1 MNVQVEK
8 LEGSM
13 AKLIISVEPEKVDE
27 ACNRAYKR
35 MKNRISIPGFRKGKV
50 PKNMIEKMYGPEIWY
65 EDATQFLINENYPN
79 VFDQIDEDVVSSPEI
94 EVTQIEKGKEFIFEA
109 TVALRPPVKLGKYKG
124 VTVTKVDTDVTDEDV
139 QQEIDNDLKRNSRL
153 VEVTDRPA
161 EKGDT
166 IVFDFK
172 GTIDGKA
179 FDGGSAENHTLELG
193 SNTFIPGFEDQLVGV
208 SLEEDVDVNVTFP
221 EDYQAS
227 ELAGKDAVFACRIH
241 TIRNREMPEL
251 SDYIDDQGFDSEEDY
266 RADVKDRIEKRKNNE
281 ARRAYEDEAIGKI
294 IADSEIE
301 LPDPMVETQV
311 DSMIRDYSMSLR
323 QSGMRLEDYF
333 KFSNTSEEQLR
344 TQMRP
349 EAEDRLKGS
358 LVLEEIGNAEN
369 LEATEEDINKK
380 IEEMAS
386 MYGMSVETF
395 TKDMPDSERDRLKKE
410 IVMEKAIDVILDN
423 KKETKKKASKKKD
436 EKSAEEE

>member
-1 MNVQVEK
+1 M
-8 LEGSM
+8 
-13 AKLIISVEPEKVDE
+13 DE

-266 RADVKDRIEKRKNNE
+266 RADVKERIEKRKNNE